1 MDRPVALVTGA
12 SSGIGAAIARR
23 LARAG
28 ATVYGAARRAD
39 RLAELEADGVR
50 PLVVDLTDDASLT
63 SGVRELLEREGRI
76 DVLVNNA
83 GYGCYGAIEDVPM
96 DVARRQLDVNLFAL
110 ARVTQLVLP
119 TMRAAAD
126 GTIVNITSM
135 GGRFATAMGG
145 WYHASKF
152 AVEGL
157 SDALRQEV
165 APFGIRVV
173 VVEPGAIATEW
184 GGQAA
189 TSAAEASGEGAYGS
203 RVRRIAATVSGGGL
217 SRPSDPDVVARVV
230 ERAVKAR
237 RPRTRYAVGYMARPF
252 IVARQLLPDRAF
264 DAMIARFMG

>member
-1 MDRPVALVTGA
+1 MGRPVALVTGA
-12 SSGIGAAIARR
+12 SSGIGAATARR
-23 LARAG
+23 LANAG
-28 ATVYGAARRAD
+28 ATVYGVARRAD
-39 RLAELEADGVR
+39 RLAALAADGVL
-50 PLVVDLTDDASLT
+50 PLCLDITDDHALT
-63 SGVRELLEREGRI
+63 VGVGEVLENEGRI

-83 GYGCYGAIEDVPM
+83 GYGSYGAIEDVPL
-96 DVARRQLDVNLFAL
+96 DEARRQLEVNVFAL

-119 TMRAAAD
+119 TMRAAHD

-184 GGQAA
+184 GGHAA
-189 TSAAEASGEGAYGS
+189 SSAAAVSGHGAYGE
-203 RVRRIAATVSGGGL
+203 RVRRISETVDGGGL

-237 RPRTRYAVGYMARPF
+237 KPRTRYAVGYMARPV
-252 IVARQLLPDRAF
+252 IVARQLLPDRVF